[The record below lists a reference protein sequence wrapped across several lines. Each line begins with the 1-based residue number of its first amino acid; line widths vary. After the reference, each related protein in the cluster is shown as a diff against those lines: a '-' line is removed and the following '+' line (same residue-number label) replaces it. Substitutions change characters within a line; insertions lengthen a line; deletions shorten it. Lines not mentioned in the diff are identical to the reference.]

1 MRTRE
6 DCKIGKVDGRNPVC
20 PGFRLRGSF
29 LAVKMCIRDS
39 AYVGRYGKRRSTFLK
54 NALSALHQKE
64 SILPQMCIRD
74 SFFVRTSLPPV
85 EGIFFDGQ
93 IFDAYK

>member
-29 LAVKMCIRDS
+29 FGSHPQKKS
-39 AYVGRYGKRRSTFLK
+39 PK
-54 NALSALHQKE
+54 NAFLTIGYDIVKYAKTWLFRINTYLRAKGDRNE
-64 SILPQMCIRD
+64 CI
-74 SFFVRTSLPPV
+74 FYF
-85 EGIFFDGQ
+85 
-93 IFDAYK
+93 